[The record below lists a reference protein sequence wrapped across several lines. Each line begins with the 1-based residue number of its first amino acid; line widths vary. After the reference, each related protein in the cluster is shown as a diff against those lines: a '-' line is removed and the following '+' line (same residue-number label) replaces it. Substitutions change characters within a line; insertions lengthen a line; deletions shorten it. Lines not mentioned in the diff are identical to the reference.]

1 MRCSKCG
8 QNHSDSY
15 HLKKK
20 IIREGFPTSSK
31 AYKEAH
37 EFADKKEKEKYPKGY
52 EKMKKVD
59 ARLSPNELSGKST
72 KLGKVIVSYKVP
84 KKLRSEVAYHERI
97 ENKQL
102 TKRK

>member
-1 MRCSKCG
+1 MNCSKCG
-8 QNHSDSY
+8 RDHHESY

-20 IIREGFPTSSK
+20 IVREGFPTSSK

-37 EFADKKEKEKYPKGY
+37 DLANKKEKEKYPKGY

-59 ARLSPNELSGKST
+59 DKLNPTELSGKST

-84 KKLRSEVAYHERI
+84 KKLRKEVAYHERV
-97 ENKQL
+97 ENKEL
-102 TKRK
+102 TKRR